1 MPILCEPAA
10 SARELVLSIGG
21 KVRAAET
28 LHAAAQML
36 ESDPGETLVVI
47 GPDCP
52 VGEALTFASTLRLIR
67 PAVGV
72 ILARDYVD
80 VNLLTQALR
89 SGVREVVQAGDAA
102 ALNAACQRSYEVSMR
117 LLSTSPQP
125 LEQPR
130 GGKEGH
136 IVTVF
141 AAKGGCG
148 KTSFAINL
156 AVALARHSDRRVC
169 IVDLDLAF
177 GDVAISVQL
186 DPAKTIV
193 DAVSMA
199 GHLDNTG
206 ASSLLTRYQP
216 NLEML
221 LAPTTPG
228 DAEKIPPALIGE
240 LLGVLRTIFDYV
252 VVDTPAQFS
261 EHVLTAM
268 DNSAHHVLLTTPD
281 VPALKN
287 LRITLDMLDLLS
299 YPRQIRSVVL
309 NRADSKVGLSM
320 EDVERVVRWPIAAH
334 IPSSREVPISINK
347 GTPLTLANPSH
358 PVSQAIF
365 RFGQQ
370 RILEPAGSE
379 AEAARSGRSKTR
391 RRSA

>member
-1 MPILCEPAA
+1 MPILCEPTA
-10 SARELVLSIGG
+10 SARDLVLSIGG
-21 KVRAAET
+21 KVRAADT
-28 LHAAAQML
+28 LHAVAQML
-36 ESDPGETLVVI
+36 EGDPAETLVVI
-47 GPDCP
+47 GPETP
-52 VGEALTFASTLRLIR
+52 AGEALTFASTLRLIR
-67 PAVGV
+67 PSVGV
-72 ILARDYVD
+72 VLARDYVD

-89 SGVREVVQAGDAA
+89 AGIREVVQAGDAA

-117 LLSTSPQP
+117 LLSTAPSPE
-125 LEQPR
+125 LPR
-130 GGKEGH
+130 GREGQ

-148 KTSFAINL
+148 KTTLAINL
-156 AVALARHSDRRVC
+156 AVALSRNSDRRVC

-193 DAVSMA
+193 DALPMA
-199 GHLDNTG
+199 GHLDSTG
-206 ASSLLTRYQP
+206 ASSLLTSYQP

-228 DAEKIPPALIGE
+228 DAEKIPPPLIGE
-240 LLGVLRTIFDYV
+240 LLVVLRTIFDYV

-309 NRADSKVGLSM
+309 NRSDSKVGLSL

-347 GTPLTLANPSH
+347 GTPLTLANPGH
-358 PVSQAIF
+358 PASQAIY
-365 RFGQQ
+365 RFAQH
-370 RILEPAGSE
+370 RMLEPAGAG
-379 AEAARSGRSKTR
+379 AESGRSGRSKGR

>member
-1 MPILCEPAA
+1 MPILCEPTA

-21 KVRAAET
+21 KVRPADS

-36 ESDPGETLVVI
+36 ESDPAEMLVVI
-47 GPDCP
+47 GPETP

-72 ILARDYVD
+72 VLAREYVD

-89 SGVREVVQAGDAA
+89 AGVREVVQAGDNA
-102 ALNAACQRSYEVSMR
+102 ALTAACQRSYEVSMR
-117 LLSTSPQP
+117 LMNSAPQT
-125 LEQPR
+125 EVANAR
-130 GGKEGH
+130 EGQ

-148 KTSFAINL
+148 KTTLAINL
-156 AVALARHSDRRVC
+156 ALALARHSDRRVC

-193 DAVSMA
+193 DALPMA
-199 GHLDNTG
+199 GHLDETG
-206 ASSLLTRYQP
+206 ASSLLTRYQG
-216 NLEML
+216 NVEML

-228 DAEKIPPALIGE
+228 DAEKIPPSLVSE
-240 LLGVLRTIFDYV
+240 LLVVLRTIFDYV

-309 NRADSKVGLSM
+309 NRSDSKVGLSL
-320 EDVERVVRWPIAAH
+320 EDVERVVRWPIVAH
-334 IPSSREVPISINK
+334 IPSSRDVPISINK
-347 GTPLTLANPSH
+347 GTPLMLAAPGHPS
-358 PVSQAIF
+358 SQAIA
-365 RFGQQ
+365 RFAQQ
-370 RILEPAGSE
+370 RIVPPAVP
-379 AEAARSGRSKTR
+379 AADAGRSIRSRGR

>member
-1 MPILCEPAA
+1 MPILCEPTA
-10 SARELVLSIGG
+10 SARDLVLSIGG
-21 KVRAAET
+21 KVRAADT
-28 LHAAAQML
+28 LHAVAQML
-36 ESDPGETLVVI
+36 EGDPAETLVVI
-47 GPDCP
+47 GPETP
-52 VGEALTFASTLRLIR
+52 AGEALTFASTLRLIR
-67 PAVGV
+67 PSVGV
-72 ILARDYVD
+72 VLARDYVD

-89 SGVREVVQAGDAA
+89 AGIREVVQAGDAA

-117 LLSTSPQP
+117 LLSTAPSPE
-125 LEQPR
+125 LPR
-130 GGKEGH
+130 GREGQ

-148 KTSFAINL
+148 KTTLAINL
-156 AVALARHSDRRVC
+156 AVALSRNSDRRVC

-193 DAVSMA
+193 DALPMA
-199 GHLDNTG
+199 GHLDSTG
-206 ASSLLTRYQP
+206 ASSLLTSYQP

-228 DAEKIPPALIGE
+228 DAEKIPPPLIGE
-240 LLGVLRTIFDYV
+240 LLVVLRTIFDFV

-309 NRADSKVGLSM
+309 NRSDSKVGLSL

-347 GTPLTLANPSH
+347 GTPLTLANPGH
-358 PVSQAIF
+358 PASQAIY
-365 RFGQQ
+365 RFAQH
-370 RILEPAGSE
+370 RMLEPAGAG
-379 AEAARSGRSKTR
+379 AESGRSGRSKGR

>member
-1 MPILCEPAA
+1 
-10 SARELVLSIGG
+10 VLSIGG
-21 KVRAAET
+21 KVRAADT

-36 ESDPGETLVVI
+36 ERDPGETLVVI

-72 ILARDYVD
+72 VLARDYVD
-80 VNLLTQALR
+80 VNLLQQALR
-89 SGVREVVQAGDAA
+89 AGVREVVQAGDAA
-102 ALNAACQRSYEVSMR
+102 ALSAACQRSFEVSMR

-125 LEQPR
+125 PPEAPR
-130 GGKEGH
+130 GREGQ

-193 DAVSMA
+193 DAIPMA

-206 ASSLLTRYQP
+206 AASLLTRYQP

-228 DAEKIPPALIGE
+228 DAEKIPASLIGE
-240 LLGVLRTIFDYV
+240 LLLVLRTIFDFV

-309 NRADSKVGLSM
+309 NRADSKVGLSL

-347 GTPLTLANPSH
+347 GTPLTIAYHGHL
-358 PVSQAIF
+358 VSQAIL
-365 RFGQQ
+365 RFAQQ
-370 RILEPAGSE
+370 RILEPAAAA
-379 AEAARSGRSKTR
+379 AEPGRSGRTRGR
-391 RRSA
+391 RRSS